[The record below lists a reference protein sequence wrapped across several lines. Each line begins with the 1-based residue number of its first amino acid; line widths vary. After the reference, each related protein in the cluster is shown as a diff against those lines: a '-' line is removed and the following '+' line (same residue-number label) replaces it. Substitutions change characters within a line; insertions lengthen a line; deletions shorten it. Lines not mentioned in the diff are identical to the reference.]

1 MQPNLFFGWSGASC
15 VFYGFL
21 GSIKMPLGSRQTYP
35 LQIGTS
41 VSANQSPSFHI
52 FARTDSQILD
62 HQFAKQV
69 LIDHPWTILHNSC
82 QDTLKQTNRVHPS
95 GLLCLFSAFNVKKN
109 PIGIP
114 HPTTNIGMNKHL
126 PDFIL
131 MVCAIQNHTICTC
144 IFYMCILL

>member
-1 MQPNLFFGWSGASC
+1 MAAGLAGLAWNAAQSLFWMKRCQLCS
-15 VFYGFL
+15 FYGFL

-35 LQIGTS
+35 LQIVTS

-95 GLLCLFSAFNVKKN
+95 GLLCLFSAFNVKKKQSESH
-109 PIGIP
+109 IP
-114 HPTTNIGMNKHL
+114 PQTLG
-126 PDFIL
+126 
-131 MVCAIQNHTICTC
+131 
-144 IFYMCILL
+144 